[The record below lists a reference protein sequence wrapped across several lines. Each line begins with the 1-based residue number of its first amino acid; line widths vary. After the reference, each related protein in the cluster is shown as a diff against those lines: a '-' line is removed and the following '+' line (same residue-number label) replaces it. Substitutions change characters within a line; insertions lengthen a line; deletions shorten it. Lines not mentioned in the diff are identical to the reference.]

1 MKKKILKNETYVL
14 SSGKSPLAF
23 MLATHHNKRNT
34 LLYWDDEKQINRE
47 LCYAKNQKSIFVD
60 EQDGHKVLEPIIF
73 EDGMLNVPATNP
85 MLQKFLEFHPG
96 YNSVFR
102 KVNTE
107 RDATQDVEILS
118 AQVDALVE
126 ARSLS
131 IPQLENV
138 GRVLFSRDVT
148 KISTAELKRDILVF
162 AKTEPEVFLSILND
176 PMLKLQAKVQSFF
189 DEGKLMMKKQNVH
202 FNTKT
207 NKKRM
212 MTVPFGEDKNAIVAQ
227 YFKTDEG
234 VSTLKMLEKLK

>member
-1 MKKKILKNETYVL
+1 
-14 SSGKSPLAF
+14 

-34 LLYWDDEKQINRE
+34 LLYFDEEKQVNRE

-60 EQDGHKVLEPIIF
+60 EQDGNKVLEPIIF
-73 EDGMLNVPATNP
+73 EDGMLNVPSTNP
-85 MLQKFLEFHPG
+85 MLQQFLEFHPG
-96 YNSVFR
+96 YNNLFR

-107 RDATQDVEILS
+107 RDAAEDVEVLS

-131 IPQLENV
+131 IPQMENI
-138 GRVLFSRDVT
+138 GRVLFSKDVT
-148 KISTAELKRDILVF
+148 KMSTAELKRDILVF
-162 AKTEPEVFLSILND
+162 SKTEPEVFLSILKD

-189 DEGKLMMKKQNVH
+189 DEGKLMMKNQNVH
-202 FNTKT
+202 FNTKS

-212 MTVPFGEDKNAIVAQ
+212 MTVPFGEDKNAIIGQ

-234 VSTLKMLEKLK
+234 VSTLTMLEKLK